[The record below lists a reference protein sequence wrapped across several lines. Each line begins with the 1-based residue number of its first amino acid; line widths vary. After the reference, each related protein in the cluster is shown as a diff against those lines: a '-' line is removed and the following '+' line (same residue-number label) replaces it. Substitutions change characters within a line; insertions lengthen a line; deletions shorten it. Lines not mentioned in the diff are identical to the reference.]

1 MTDDGERLAK
11 RVAALV
17 PCSRREAE
25 QYIAGGWVRVDGQVV
40 EEPQFRVLG
49 QRVTLDAGASLL
61 GATPATLLLHKPPGY
76 DDGTPAPDAPRRA
89 GTAPAARALLQVGT
103 QWSGDE
109 AGLRLLKRHGVGL
122 ASLVPLEWG
131 ASGLL
136 VFSQDWRVT
145 RKLGEDAA
153 LLEHELMV
161 EVRGEVSPE
170 VLQRLN
176 RAPDS
181 ATPLRGSVKISL
193 NSQGEGLSR
202 LRCAVKGGRP
212 GLLAELCERTG
223 LQITGMKRIRIGRV
237 MLGALPA
244 GQWRFLLPAERF

>member
-25 QYIAGGWVRVDGQVV
+25 QYIAGGSVRVDGQVV

-61 GATPATLLLHKPPGY
+61 GGTPATLLLHKPPGH

-89 GTAPAARALLQVGT
+89 GSAPAARALLQVGT
-103 QWSGDE
+103 QWAGDE

-145 RKLGEDAA
+145 RKLSEDAA

-161 EVRGEVSPE
+161 DVRGEVTADALRPLE
-170 VLQRLN
+170 RAMRDERL
-176 RAPDS
+176 RLPDF
-181 ATPLRGSVKISL
+181 KISVGS
-193 NSQGEGLSR
+193 SQPERSKLR
-202 LRCAVKGGRP
+202 LAVKGSHL
-212 GLLAELCERTG
+212 GLALYLCELSG
-223 LQITGMKRIRIGRV
+223 LEVLALRRIRVGRV
-237 MLGALPA
+237 SLGDLEEGA
-244 GQWRFLLPAERF
+244 WRYLSEGERF

>member
-1 MTDDGERLAK
+1 MTDEGERLAK

-40 EEPQFRVLG
+40 EEPQFRV
-49 QRVTLDAGASLL
+49 QAQSVELDAGASLL
-61 GATPATLLLHKPPGY
+61 GATPATLLLHKPPGH
-76 DDGTPAPDAPRRA
+76 DDGTPAPDAPRRGGA
-89 GTAPAARALLQVGT
+89 APSARALLQVAT
-103 QWSGDE
+103 QWAGDE
-109 AGLRLLKRHGVGL
+109 AGQRLLKRHGVGL
-122 ASLVPLEWG
+122 ASLVPLAWG

-145 RKLGEDAA
+145 RKLTEDAA

-170 VLQRLN
+170 VLRRLN
-176 RAPDS
+176 RTSDR
-181 ATPLRGSVKISL
+181 ATPLAGSIKISL
-193 NSQGEGLSR
+193 NSQGEGVSR

-212 GLLAELCERTG
+212 GLLAELCERNG

-237 MLGALPA
+237 MLAALPP

>member
-25 QYIAGGWVRVDGQVV
+25 QYIAGGWVRVDDQVV

-61 GATPATLLLHKPPGY
+61 GATPATLLLHKPPGH
-76 DDGTPAPDAPRRA
+76 DDGTPP
-89 GTAPAARALLQVGT
+89 ARALLQVGT
-103 QWSGDE
+103 QWAGDE

-122 ASLVPLEWG
+122 TSLVPLEWG

-145 RKLGEDAA
+145 RKLSEDAA
-153 LLEHELMV
+153 LLEHELML

-170 VLQRLN
+170 VLLRLN
-176 RAPDS
+176 RAPDR
-181 ATPLRGSVKISL
+181 ATPQRGSVKISL

-202 LRCAVKGGRP
+202 LRCAIKGGRP

-237 MLGALPA
+237 MLAALPP